1 MEKIKTGYYRS
12 LEVGP
17 SEVSMV
23 ARLFPEAIL
32 WGGTA
37 LFYYG
42 YSDRTPMEWEV
53 IVSKNVSPSRF
64 EINYPYIKPFFV
76 RTEELSFGVTTM
88 EIEGVSMNILDRDR
102 LICES
107 LKNEA
112 DMDRETFNKAIQAY
126 LEDPKKNIRNLIDYA
141 ERRRV
146 TKRVHDVLGG
156 CGYEGHW
163 CFRLVGRIKNTQ
175 NPFNVD
181 SGIGDVAIP
190 RAEKRR
196 IPTQLGDFEAPE
208 IGTYSLESTIAEK
221 FDAIL
226 EQMELTSRVKDYYD
240 LHFIATTFDFDG
252 WVLQEAIMETLQNR
266 GAVYDASRFARILS
280 FSSNTDMTVSEMEEL
295 NGSLVLFY
303 GPIIH
308 ISELLW
314 RNLGK
319 WNHVKRN
326 YEQLKKT

>member
-156 CGYEGHW
+156 VW
-163 CFRLVGRIKNTQ
+163 L
-175 NPFNVD
+175 
-181 SGIGDVAIP
+181 
-190 RAEKRR
+190 
-196 IPTQLGDFEAPE
+196 
-208 IGTYSLESTIAEK
+208 
-221 FDAIL
+221 
-226 EQMELTSRVKDYYD
+226 
-240 LHFIATTFDFDG
+240 
-252 WVLQEAIMETLQNR
+252 
-266 GAVYDASRFARILS
+266 
-280 FSSNTDMTVSEMEEL
+280 
-295 NGSLVLFY
+295 
-303 GPIIH
+303 
-308 ISELLW
+308 
-314 RNLGK
+314 
-319 WNHVKRN
+319 
-326 YEQLKKT
+326 